1 MVLVC
6 GYECS
11 KPLMCGRWNKS
22 AITLTYIISRPH
34 RVALSLSKGHIAIG
48 FGKKFGGL
56 VDLDWKKYVE
66 FG

>member
-1 MVLVC
+1 
-6 GYECS
+6 
-11 KPLMCGRWNKS
+11 
-22 AITLTYIISRPH
+22 
-34 RVALSLSKGHIAIG
+34 LSKGHIAIG